1 MTPTLLNNRYKIIR
15 ALATGGF
22 GHTFLAEDTYLP
34 SRRHCVIKQLKPI
47 NNNPQTFQ
55 MVQGRFQR
63 EAAILEKLGDSNQ
76 QIPKLYAY
84 FEEAGQFYLVQEF
97 IGGQTLT
104 DLVRTS
110 GVLNDNS
117 VQNILLDLLPVLDYV
132 HSQGII
138 HRDVKPDNII
148 LRQSDRKPV
157 LIDFGAVKEV
167 MTAAANGHSIVIGS
181 PGFMPM
187 EQAAGQP
194 TYASDLY
201 GLGLTAI
208 YLLTG
213 KLPQEL
219 DIDAATGEVSWHQYA
234 PSVNPALAAVL
245 DKAVRSRPSD
255 RYSTARQM
263 LDDLRSGAKP
273 VNPSTPSVAETV
285 AVSPGGGYA
294 QPVQVAPSR
303 GFSGWKRSAA
313 IAASLI
319 CGALIIGVVFAK
331 TRQPSSTRVP
341 AAEQP
346 VAKRTPVPD
355 PEISPDET
363 TTVEPTTASS
373 PQATRQQ
380 PVARSTTTNPD
391 SPDETTTVE
400 PTTASSPQA
409 TPEQPVA
416 RRRITTPESPQTEAT
431 RPSFSPAPRILP
443 PASTPPTQNNRA
455 SIPTSTNVPAFPLG
469 TPQSVVEANL
479 GPPTKIAKGAF
490 GKTRAASYQD
500 YRPGEVSLGYLFD
513 RETGQIQ
520 QTEVAFAQSVDLE
533 QIQTTVDQMMDG
545 RVTEEI
551 RQKLRRV
558 YQRRSNYTSFTIGDL
573 KGEIQRD
580 KSDRIYIGVWDA
592 NLH

>member
-167 MTAAANGHSIVIGS
+167 MTAAANGHSIAIGS
-181 PGFMPM
+181 PGFMPI
-187 EQAAGQP
+187 EQAAGHP
-194 TYASDLY
+194 SYASDLY

-219 DIDAATGEVSWHQYA
+219 GVDRGSGELLWRQYA
-234 PSVNPALAAVL
+234 PKINPKLAAVL
-245 DKAVRSRPSD
+245 DKAIRSHPSE
-255 RYSTARQM
+255 RYSSARQM
-263 LDDLRSGAKP
+263 LNDLQSAPKP
-273 VNPSTPSVAETV
+273 AYPATPSQADTIAVA
-285 AVSPGGGYA
+285 PGGAYTK
-294 QPVQVAPSR
+294 PVQVAPATNF
-303 GFSGWKRSAA
+303 GGWKRSAA
-313 IAASLI
+313 IAAIPI
-319 CGALIIGVVFAK
+319 CGALIIGVVFA
-331 TRQPSSTRVP
+331 
-341 AAEQP
+341 
-346 VAKRTPVPD
+346 
-355 PEISPDET
+355 
-363 TTVEPTTASS
+363 
-373 PQATRQQ
+373 RQQ
-380 PVARSTTTNPD
+380 
-391 SPDETTTVE
+391 
-400 PTTASSPQA
+400 Q
-409 TPEQPVA
+409 PEQPVA
-416 RRRITTPESPQTEAT
+416 TRRTPSTPESE
-431 RPSFSPAPRILP
+431 P
-443 PASTPPTQNNRA
+443 PTASTSQPTPTRRTPSNPLVSPESQAPSPSPSPNA
-455 SIPTSTNVPAFPLG
+455 QIPVFPVG
-469 TPQSVVEANL
+469 TPRSVVESNL
-479 GPPTKIAKGAF
+479 GEPTKIAKGAF
-490 GKTRAASYQD
+490 GKTSAASYAE
-500 YRPGEVSLGYLFD
+500 YIPGEVSLGYLFD
-513 RETGQIQ
+513 RETGEIR

-533 QIQTTVDQMMDG
+533 QIQATVDQMIEG
-545 RVTEEI
+545 RGTEEI

-558 YQRRSNYTSFTIGDL
+558 YQRRSNYASFAVGDL

>member
-167 MTAAANGHSIVIGS
+167 MTAAANGHSIAIGS
-181 PGFMPM
+181 PGFMPI
-187 EQAAGQP
+187 EQAAGHP
-194 TYASDLY
+194 SYASDLY

-219 DIDAATGEVSWHQYA
+219 GVDRGSGELLWRQYA
-234 PSVNPALAAVL
+234 PKVSPKLAAVL
-245 DKAVRSRPSD
+245 DKAIRSHPSE
-255 RYSTARQM
+255 RYSSARQM
-263 LDDLRSGAKP
+263 L
-273 VNPSTPSVAETV
+273 
-285 AVSPGGGYA
+285 
-294 QPVQVAPSR
+294 
-303 GFSGWKRSAA
+303 
-313 IAASLI
+313 
-319 CGALIIGVVFAK
+319 
-331 TRQPSSTRVP
+331 
-341 AAEQP
+341 
-346 VAKRTPVPD
+346 
-355 PEISPDET
+355 
-363 TTVEPTTASS
+363 
-373 PQATRQQ
+373 
-380 PVARSTTTNPD
+380 
-391 SPDETTTVE
+391 
-400 PTTASSPQA
+400 
-409 TPEQPVA
+409 
-416 RRRITTPESPQTEAT
+416 
-431 RPSFSPAPRILP
+431 
-443 PASTPPTQNNRA
+443 
-455 SIPTSTNVPAFPLG
+455 
-469 TPQSVVEANL
+469 
-479 GPPTKIAKGAF
+479 
-490 GKTRAASYQD
+490 
-500 YRPGEVSLGYLFD
+500 
-513 RETGQIQ
+513 
-520 QTEVAFAQSVDLE
+520 
-533 QIQTTVDQMMDG
+533 
-545 RVTEEI
+545 
-551 RQKLRRV
+551 
-558 YQRRSNYTSFTIGDL
+558 
-573 KGEIQRD
+573 
-580 KSDRIYIGVWDA
+580 
-592 NLH
+592 